1 MSHLNVRTRYTI
13 ISTFLIFVLII
24 TVTTSYLLQIPQ
36 HAHARPVQTGFNH
49 FLSTHYN
56 NDGQYDDN
64 NPTPL
69 LSGPEQQLYDDRA
82 YPQHFV
88 SYDQTI
94 GAYNAFQSL
103 SRHPFVTQ
111 GQSWQLIGPRTGN
124 TPAPFTYSGRGTT
137 VSGRV
142 TAIAVASSCDQST
155 CRVWI
160 GAAGGGVWTTNNGLA
175 PVPTWHS
182 SSSGLA
188 SNTIGSIILDPND
201 FSGATLYVGTGE
213 PNGSSDSEAGVGL
226 YKSTDFGN
234 TWKLVPGSVAVAKD
248 RSIGAIAIDP
258 TNAHHI
264 LIGTDVARH
273 GAASV
278 NGGRFTPPGAPKV
291 GLYESTDGGAT
302 FKLIF
307 SKAADTVNPGSPNGS
322 DFFRGESPKSSLTAP
337 GSPRASCGR
346 TSPCSTTASIAR
358 PRKVILSRSSPRLAE
373 ETLQAV

>member
-36 HAHARPVQTGFNH
+36 HAHAQPVQAGFNH
-49 FLSTHYN
+49 FLSTHYDD
-56 NDGQYDDN
+56 DGQYEDN

-88 SYDQTI
+88 SYDQAI

-124 TPAPFTYSGRGTT
+124 TPAPVTYSGRGTT

-155 CRVWI
+155 CRVWV
-160 GAAGGGVWTTNNGLA
+160 GAAGGGVWTTDNGLA

-188 SNTIGSIILDPND
+188 SNAIGSIFLDPND
-201 FSGATLYVGTGE
+201 SSGATLYVGTGE

-226 YKSTDFGN
+226 YKSTDYGK
-234 TWKLVPGSVAVAKD
+234 TWTLVAGSIAAAKD
-248 RSIGAIAIDP
+248 RSIGSIAVDP
-258 TNAHHI
+258 TNARHI
-264 LIGTDVARH
+264 FLGTDVARH
-273 GAASV
+273 GVSSV
-278 NGGRFTPPGAPKV
+278 SGGRFTPLGALKI
-291 GLYESTDGGAT
+291 GLYESTDSGAT
-302 FKLIF
+302 FTLVF
-307 SKAADTVNPGSPNGS
+307 SKASETVY
-322 DFFRGESPKSSLTAP
+322 TA
-337 GSPRASCGR
+337 
-346 TSPCSTTASIAR
+346 
-358 PRKVILSRSSPRLAE
+358 
-373 ETLQAV
+373 